1 MGGKIVLVVWE
12 DSEVEELETRRDGGI
27 WSLVLDPKRAPVFSD
42 PWQMLAHAEE
52 VYELRGEVLTYSGW
66 GPTSS
71 RRSRPSD
78 SSTDQFTSTCVETM
92 QFADFSCRAD

>member
-52 VYELRGEVLTYSGW
+52 VCTGNFDPEQLRRIS
-66 GPTSS
+66 
-71 RRSRPSD
+71 
-78 SSTDQFTSTCVETM
+78 F
-92 QFADFSCRAD
+92 